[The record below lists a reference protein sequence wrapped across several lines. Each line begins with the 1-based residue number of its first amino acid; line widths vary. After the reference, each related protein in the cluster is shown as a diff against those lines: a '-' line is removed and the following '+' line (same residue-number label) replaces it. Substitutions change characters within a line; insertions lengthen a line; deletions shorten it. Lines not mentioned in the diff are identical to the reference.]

1 MSSLLIG
8 LIPGVVA
15 LGAVL
20 LIVRGIYLA
29 ASDPSEAL
37 DLDEVALLKKAER
50 DRHAGPLESLAMRFL
65 PVVRGALPTRAV
77 SWIQKQVNAAGRPDG
92 MTVDTVL
99 ADMLKWAVIVVP
111 LAVFVL
117 VQGMAFIALLAL
129 FIPPVI
135 PLGKLTGD
143 VKRRKEQIDQDL
155 PSFMD
160 VLAVTVTAGIGFRR
174 ALRTVSERYGGPLA
188 DEIQLTLQHVD
199 NGASMR
205 QAFTALRDRTGSA
218 AVDEFVSAYV
228 QSEELGA
235 PLVDTLPHRRR
246 HAPLVGPG
254 SAPAGL
260 ENRAACFSRDDDG
273 HGARHTRVTHWRP
286 TYWDGHAPPDLGDVQ
301 VSAPSRPVLGWS
313 QLVQL
318 TRAALALRLLAVF
331 VGLLSPADR
340 LMTPVQIIVIVAMST
355 VELRFTEF
363 LALLEAHPML
373 ALVDLAIVVGFVA
386 VAGATSALQ
395 LTVLTTAFLVGL
407 WVDRLGGAIAML
419 MLVALWVL
427 ALVMRKASDDEVLSH
442 KILRAS
448 LIATTAAE
456 ERAKLATELHDKLA
470 KTIQSVALMTSVIP
484 AAVETDPARA
494 ITAARQAHQM
504 SARAVTEL
512 RGVMSGLRSN
522 GTDLV
527 FGEAVIGLVSTWQS
541 AEGRHVQ
548 LTVDEDM
555 VLKRPDVQFEVL
567 AALSESLDNIA
578 QHAGHCDVDV
588 IVSKE
593 GSILT
598 VVVRDTGKG
607 FSESELRACQRVGHQ
622 GVLDV
627 QRRLVRIGGL
637 ADVSSEVGRG
647 TTVTMV
653 VHDEPL
659 EERE

>member
-1 MSSLLIG
+1 M
-8 LIPGVVA
+8 
-15 LGAVL
+15 
-20 LIVRGIYLA
+20 
-29 ASDPSEAL
+29 
-37 DLDEVALLKKAER
+37 
-50 DRHAGPLESLAMRFL
+50 
-65 PVVRGALPTRAV
+65 
-77 SWIQKQVNAAGRPDG
+77 
-92 MTVDTVL
+92 
-99 ADMLKWAVIVVP
+99 
-111 LAVFVL
+111 
-117 VQGMAFIALLAL
+117 
-129 FIPPVI
+129 
-135 PLGKLTGD
+135 
-143 VKRRKEQIDQDL
+143 
-155 PSFMD
+155 
-160 VLAVTVTAGIGFRR
+160 
-174 ALRTVSERYGGPLA
+174 
-188 DEIQLTLQHVD
+188 
-199 NGASMR
+199 
-205 QAFTALRDRTGSA
+205 
-218 AVDEFVSAYV
+218 
-228 QSEELGA
+228 
-235 PLVDTLPHRRR
+235 
-246 HAPLVGPG
+246 
-254 SAPAGL
+254 
-260 ENRAACFSRDDDG
+260 
-273 HGARHTRVTHWRP
+273 
-286 TYWDGHAPPDLGDVQ
+286 
-301 VSAPSRPVLGWS
+301 SAPSRPVLGWS

-407 WVDRLGGAIAML
+407 WVDRLGGAIAILML
-419 MLVALWVL
+419 VVYFVEMGMRSDTGGASHLVMSFMLVALWVL

>member
-1 MSSLLIG
+1 M
-8 LIPGVVA
+8 
-15 LGAVL
+15 
-20 LIVRGIYLA
+20 
-29 ASDPSEAL
+29 
-37 DLDEVALLKKAER
+37 
-50 DRHAGPLESLAMRFL
+50 
-65 PVVRGALPTRAV
+65 
-77 SWIQKQVNAAGRPDG
+77 
-92 MTVDTVL
+92 
-99 ADMLKWAVIVVP
+99 
-111 LAVFVL
+111 
-117 VQGMAFIALLAL
+117 
-129 FIPPVI
+129 
-135 PLGKLTGD
+135 
-143 VKRRKEQIDQDL
+143 
-155 PSFMD
+155 
-160 VLAVTVTAGIGFRR
+160 
-174 ALRTVSERYGGPLA
+174 
-188 DEIQLTLQHVD
+188 
-199 NGASMR
+199 
-205 QAFTALRDRTGSA
+205 
-218 AVDEFVSAYV
+218 
-228 QSEELGA
+228 
-235 PLVDTLPHRRR
+235 
-246 HAPLVGPG
+246 
-254 SAPAGL
+254 
-260 ENRAACFSRDDDG
+260 
-273 HGARHTRVTHWRP
+273 
-286 TYWDGHAPPDLGDVQ
+286 
-301 VSAPSRPVLGWS
+301 SAPSRPVLGWS

-484 AAVETDPARA
+484 AAVETNPVSA

-512 RGVMSGLRSN
+512 RGVMSGLRNN

-527 FGEAVIGLVSTWQS
+527 FGEAVIGLVSMWQS
-541 AEGRHVQ
+541 AEDRHVQ
-548 LTVDEDM
+548 LTIDEDM
-555 VLKRPDVQFEVL
+555 VLRRPDVQFEVL
-567 AALSESLDNIA
+567 AALGESLDNIA
-578 QHAGHCDVDV
+578 QHAGACDVDV

-593 GSILT
+593 GSTLT
-598 VVVRDTGKG
+598 VVVRATGKG

-622 GVLDV
+622 RVLDV

>member
-1 MSSLLIG
+1 M
-8 LIPGVVA
+8 
-15 LGAVL
+15 
-20 LIVRGIYLA
+20 
-29 ASDPSEAL
+29 
-37 DLDEVALLKKAER
+37 
-50 DRHAGPLESLAMRFL
+50 
-65 PVVRGALPTRAV
+65 
-77 SWIQKQVNAAGRPDG
+77 
-92 MTVDTVL
+92 
-99 ADMLKWAVIVVP
+99 
-111 LAVFVL
+111 
-117 VQGMAFIALLAL
+117 
-129 FIPPVI
+129 
-135 PLGKLTGD
+135 
-143 VKRRKEQIDQDL
+143 
-155 PSFMD
+155 
-160 VLAVTVTAGIGFRR
+160 
-174 ALRTVSERYGGPLA
+174 
-188 DEIQLTLQHVD
+188 
-199 NGASMR
+199 
-205 QAFTALRDRTGSA
+205 
-218 AVDEFVSAYV
+218 
-228 QSEELGA
+228 
-235 PLVDTLPHRRR
+235 
-246 HAPLVGPG
+246 
-254 SAPAGL
+254 
-260 ENRAACFSRDDDG
+260 
-273 HGARHTRVTHWRP
+273 
-286 TYWDGHAPPDLGDVQ
+286 
-301 VSAPSRPVLGWS
+301 SAPSRPVLGWS

-419 MLVALWVL
+419 MLVVVYFVEMGMRSDTGGSSHLVMSFMLVALWVL

>member
-1 MSSLLIG
+1 M
-8 LIPGVVA
+8 
-15 LGAVL
+15 
-20 LIVRGIYLA
+20 
-29 ASDPSEAL
+29 
-37 DLDEVALLKKAER
+37 
-50 DRHAGPLESLAMRFL
+50 
-65 PVVRGALPTRAV
+65 
-77 SWIQKQVNAAGRPDG
+77 
-92 MTVDTVL
+92 
-99 ADMLKWAVIVVP
+99 
-111 LAVFVL
+111 
-117 VQGMAFIALLAL
+117 
-129 FIPPVI
+129 
-135 PLGKLTGD
+135 
-143 VKRRKEQIDQDL
+143 
-155 PSFMD
+155 
-160 VLAVTVTAGIGFRR
+160 
-174 ALRTVSERYGGPLA
+174 
-188 DEIQLTLQHVD
+188 
-199 NGASMR
+199 
-205 QAFTALRDRTGSA
+205 
-218 AVDEFVSAYV
+218 
-228 QSEELGA
+228 
-235 PLVDTLPHRRR
+235 
-246 HAPLVGPG
+246 
-254 SAPAGL
+254 
-260 ENRAACFSRDDDG
+260 
-273 HGARHTRVTHWRP
+273 
-286 TYWDGHAPPDLGDVQ
+286 
-301 VSAPSRPVLGWS
+301 SAPSRPVLGWS

-373 ALVDLAIVVGFVA
+373 ALVDLVIVVGFVA

-407 WVDRLGGAIAML
+407 WVDRLGGAIAILML
-419 MLVALWVL
+419 VVYFVEMGMRSDTGGASHLVMSFMLVALWVL

>member
-1 MSSLLIG
+1 M
-8 LIPGVVA
+8 
-15 LGAVL
+15 
-20 LIVRGIYLA
+20 
-29 ASDPSEAL
+29 
-37 DLDEVALLKKAER
+37 
-50 DRHAGPLESLAMRFL
+50 
-65 PVVRGALPTRAV
+65 
-77 SWIQKQVNAAGRPDG
+77 
-92 MTVDTVL
+92 
-99 ADMLKWAVIVVP
+99 
-111 LAVFVL
+111 
-117 VQGMAFIALLAL
+117 
-129 FIPPVI
+129 
-135 PLGKLTGD
+135 
-143 VKRRKEQIDQDL
+143 
-155 PSFMD
+155 
-160 VLAVTVTAGIGFRR
+160 
-174 ALRTVSERYGGPLA
+174 
-188 DEIQLTLQHVD
+188 
-199 NGASMR
+199 
-205 QAFTALRDRTGSA
+205 
-218 AVDEFVSAYV
+218 
-228 QSEELGA
+228 
-235 PLVDTLPHRRR
+235 
-246 HAPLVGPG
+246 
-254 SAPAGL
+254 
-260 ENRAACFSRDDDG
+260 
-273 HGARHTRVTHWRP
+273 
-286 TYWDGHAPPDLGDVQ
+286 
-301 VSAPSRPVLGWS
+301 SAPSRPVLGWS

-373 ALVDLAIVVGFVA
+373 ALVDLVIVVGFVA

-419 MLVALWVL
+419 MLVVVYFVEMGMRSDTGGASHLVMSFMLVALWVL

-598 VVVRDTGKG
+598 VVVRDTVKG

>member
-1 MSSLLIG
+1 MLML
-8 LIPGVVA
+8 VVVYFVEM
-15 LGAVL
+15 GM
-20 LIVRGIYLA
+20 R
-29 ASDPSEAL
+29 SD
-37 DLDEVALLKKAER
+37 
-50 DRHAGPLESLAMRFL
+50 
-65 PVVRGALPTRAV
+65 
-77 SWIQKQVNAAGRPDG
+77 
-92 MTVDTVL
+92 
-99 ADMLKWAVIVVP
+99 
-111 LAVFVL
+111 
-117 VQGMAFIALLAL
+117 
-129 FIPPVI
+129 
-135 PLGKLTGD
+135 TG
-143 VKRRKEQIDQDL
+143 
-155 PSFMD
+155 
-160 VLAVTVTAGIGFRR
+160 
-174 ALRTVSERYGGPLA
+174 
-188 DEIQLTLQHVD
+188 
-199 NGASMR
+199 GASH
-205 QAFTALRDRTGSA
+205 
-218 AVDEFVSAYV
+218 
-228 QSEELGA
+228 
-235 PLVDTLPHRRR
+235 LV
-246 HAPLVGPG
+246 
-254 SAPAGL
+254 
-260 ENRAACFSRDDDG
+260 
-273 HGARHTRVTHWRP
+273 
-286 TYWDGHAPPDLGDVQ
+286 
-301 VSAPSRPVLGWS
+301 
-313 QLVQL
+313 
-318 TRAALALRLLAVF
+318 
-331 VGLLSPADR
+331 
-340 LMTPVQIIVIVAMST
+340 MS
-355 VELRFTEF
+355 F
-363 LALLEAHPML
+363 
-373 ALVDLAIVVGFVA
+373 
-386 VAGATSALQ
+386 
-395 LTVLTTAFLVGL
+395 
-407 WVDRLGGAIAML
+407 

>member
-1 MSSLLIG
+1 M
-8 LIPGVVA
+8 
-15 LGAVL
+15 
-20 LIVRGIYLA
+20 
-29 ASDPSEAL
+29 
-37 DLDEVALLKKAER
+37 
-50 DRHAGPLESLAMRFL
+50 
-65 PVVRGALPTRAV
+65 
-77 SWIQKQVNAAGRPDG
+77 
-92 MTVDTVL
+92 
-99 ADMLKWAVIVVP
+99 
-111 LAVFVL
+111 
-117 VQGMAFIALLAL
+117 
-129 FIPPVI
+129 
-135 PLGKLTGD
+135 
-143 VKRRKEQIDQDL
+143 
-155 PSFMD
+155 
-160 VLAVTVTAGIGFRR
+160 
-174 ALRTVSERYGGPLA
+174 
-188 DEIQLTLQHVD
+188 
-199 NGASMR
+199 
-205 QAFTALRDRTGSA
+205 
-218 AVDEFVSAYV
+218 
-228 QSEELGA
+228 
-235 PLVDTLPHRRR
+235 
-246 HAPLVGPG
+246 
-254 SAPAGL
+254 
-260 ENRAACFSRDDDG
+260 
-273 HGARHTRVTHWRP
+273 
-286 TYWDGHAPPDLGDVQ
+286 
-301 VSAPSRPVLGWS
+301 SAPSRPVLGWS

-373 ALVDLAIVVGFVA
+373 ALVDLVIVVGFVA

-419 MLVALWVL
+419 MLVVVYFVEMGMRSDTGGASHLVMSFMLVALWVL